1 MANRKKNVSVSFRV
15 TPEAADV
22 IHQKATESGLTLS
35 EYLTGCALGKEIVN
49 LTELAAFTKEL
60 KAQGTN
66 LNRLAV
72 LANIGKVQ
80 ALNVEQALD
89 LYRQILAE
97 VRKLN
102 ERRRR

>member
-49 LTELAAFTKEL
+49 LTELAAFTKEHRNGIL
-60 KAQGTN
+60 VP
-66 LNRLAV
+66 AV
-72 LANIGKVQ
+72 LVLGAASVHQ
-80 ALNVEQALD
+80 TE
-89 LYRQILAE
+89 
-97 VRKLN
+97 
-102 ERRRR
+102 